1 MSSFFEQN
9 PELLHMCNWGLSVY
23 KLLEETGEATVDEI
37 SSKCNIPY
45 SRVNVILDCLKQ
57 EGYVI
62 GRGRKIKRYALR
74 YKDPELSYLWCKE
87 DKAQQSTP

>member
-1 MSSFFEQN
+1 MSSFLEQN
-9 PELLHMCNWGLSVY
+9 LETLHMCNWSLSVY

-57 EGYVI
+57 DGYII
-62 GRGRKIKRYALR
+62 GRGRRTKRYALR
-74 YKDPELSYLWCKE
+74 FKDPELSCLRCKE
-87 DKAQQSTP
+87 DKARQSTP

>member
-9 PELLHMCNWGLSVY
+9 QETFHMCNWGLSIY

-45 SRVNVILDCLKQ
+45 SRVNVLLDCLKQ
-57 EGYVI
+57 DGHIVS
-62 GRGRKIKRYALR
+62 RGRKIKRFALR
-74 YKDPELSYLWCKE
+74 HKDPELSHLWPKE
-87 DKAQQSTP
+87 DKAK